1 MLEDSSRK
9 YAFVLRFWVR
19 PIRDAGSYISPETAS
34 CLEGSLHSSGS
45 SGYTSGRTW
54 GRTCIHRERQW
65 KCKCSASYFNK
76 TPNTNKTAMADKA
89 YTLSHPHPSVVYDK
103 GSFLCKNSL
112 GVLSKMLP
120 CISIS
125 ELLSQLAINSLGQ
138 TQPPPPSCR
147 GVWRRLCC
155 SYYAAQCFH
164 SCLSQ
169 SQCERPHQQH
179 LPCIINRLRWQV
191 WLPTSILNE
200 GGRREGLRSK
210 RGGVCVCLWWGGGT
224 PEAWKAERGWL
235 TIYSLAPPQGLK
247 HDNFFFNWNYRTVH
261 FSTLP
266 TALSVSLKKTQKTIL
281 NELWK

>member
-1 MLEDSSRK
+1 MLEDRSRK
-9 YAFVLRFWVR
+9 CAFLLRLR
-19 PIRDAGSYISPETAS
+19 PIRDGTHAGSCISPETAS
-34 CLEGSLHSSGS
+34 CLEGSLRSSGS

-54 GRTCIHRERQW
+54 GRTCIHGERQW
-65 KCKCSASYFNK
+65 KYKCNASYFNE
-76 TPNTNKTAMADKA
+76 TPNTNKTATAEEA
-89 YTLSHPHPSVVYDK
+89 HTLSHSHPSVVYDK

-138 TQPPPPSCR
+138 TQAPPPHTHTPGCR

-155 SYYAAQCFH
+155 SYYAAQCCHF
-164 SCLSQ
+164 CLSQ

-210 RGGVCVCLWWGGGT
+210 KKRGGVYDGGGEHRR
-224 PEAWKAERGWL
+224 PEKQKGDGWQF
-235 TIYSLAPPQGLK
+235 IP
-247 HDNFFFNWNYRTVH
+247 
-261 FSTLP
+261 
-266 TALSVSLKKTQKTIL
+266 
-281 NELWK
+281 